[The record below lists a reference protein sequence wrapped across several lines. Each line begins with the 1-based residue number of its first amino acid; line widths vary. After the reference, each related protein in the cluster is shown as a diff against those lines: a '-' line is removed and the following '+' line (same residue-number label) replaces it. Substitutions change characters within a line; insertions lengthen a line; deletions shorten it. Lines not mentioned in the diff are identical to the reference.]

1 MLQPHELKRLDEIKF
16 RVASDLDAKSI
27 DVRWLLTLIESLIA
41 ENNRLEDA
49 VSKLNKIIDDLIT
62 DR

>member
-1 MLQPHELKRLDEIKF
+1 MLQPHEYKRLEEIKF